1 TEANSASNAPPL
13 STPAAYRWA
22 WSAPQRTG
30 TTPRCWHQPWTY
42 SKTWADCPRPRAST
56 STPATTP
63 ASRGSCWPSGDSKAP
78 LRTKGCPHRSRPPNV
93 GRSYA
98 PTPGTTTSTSSP
110 DAPNVDR
117 SSPTSTSPSPTPSSW
132 SADSY
137 AGPGSSTAG
146 TTDPAAD
153 PDLLAHSLSRQ
164 TLRPRTHVGIHRL
177 CADRRQPAD
186 RGPRVSASPC

>member
-1 TEANSASNAPPL
+1 MVSGSGPRFLSRSNVGASSGESCRFAGAL
-13 STPAAYRWA
+13 TTPYHWA

-30 TTPRCWHQPWTY
+30 TTPRCWHQRWTY
-42 SKTWADCPRPRAST
+42 SKTWAHCPRPSAST

-63 ASRGSCWPSGDSKAP
+63 ASPGRCWPNGDCRAP
-78 LRTKGCPHRSRPPNV
+78 SRTKGYPHRSRPPNV
-93 GRSYA
+93 GRSNA

-110 DAPNVDR
+110 DAPNADR

-146 TTDPAAD
+146 TPDPAAGL
-153 PDLLAHSLSRQ
+153 DLLAHSL
-164 TLRPRTHVGIHRL
+164 RTRDEITSFL
-177 CADRRQPAD
+177 
-186 RGPRVSASPC
+186 